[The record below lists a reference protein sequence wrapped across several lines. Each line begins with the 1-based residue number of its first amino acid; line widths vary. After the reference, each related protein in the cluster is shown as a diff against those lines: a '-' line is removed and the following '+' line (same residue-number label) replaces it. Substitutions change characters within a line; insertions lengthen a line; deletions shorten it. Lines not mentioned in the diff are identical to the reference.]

1 VCTLNYKQLY
11 FEFSLVNTIYGA
23 QNLMQFIDKKDQYYN
38 LNNRWMTL
46 LKAHFSLV
54 GLLDVKSATCVY
66 ILVEAKVIG

>member
-1 VCTLNYKQLY
+1 
-11 FEFSLVNTIYGA
+11 
-23 QNLMQFIDKKDQYYN
+23 MQFIDKKDQYYN

-46 LKAHFSLV
+46 LKAHFFLV

>member
-1 VCTLNYKQLY
+1 
-11 FEFSLVNTIYGA
+11 
-23 QNLMQFIDKKDQYYN
+23 MQFIDKKDQYYN